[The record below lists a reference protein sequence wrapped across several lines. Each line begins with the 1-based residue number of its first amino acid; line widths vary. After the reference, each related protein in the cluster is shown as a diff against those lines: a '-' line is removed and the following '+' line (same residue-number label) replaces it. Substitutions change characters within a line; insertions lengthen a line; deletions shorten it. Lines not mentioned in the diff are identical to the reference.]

1 MDALLTLPEIKA
13 EARRLRAKVVAMVI
27 FANDRI
33 ALVEAGLAT
42 HQRGRQGCPCDRHR
56 HRAGGSAKP
65 VLCLCRNGCLRGWK
79 ARSGRRLRP

>member
-33 ALVEAGLAT
+33 ALVEAGP
-42 HQRGRQGCPCDRHR
+42 RG
-56 HRAGGSAKP
+56 
-65 VLCLCRNGCLRGWK
+65 GW
-79 ARSGRRLRP
+79 RII